1 MHHFISYTIR
11 ENPNTANLWQAAMEV
26 GKWPHFGILGS
37 GRTLLAQKM
46 NAFVSVLPEKLK
58 NGVFLPLES
67 EGNILDG
74 QI

>member
-1 MHHFISYTIR
+1 
-11 ENPNTANLWQAAMEV
+11 MEV

-74 QI
+74 QIETL